1 MSWQNRRSLS
11 DDNSR
16 ISKGKKMLIM
26 DILLC
31 ILTGYLL
38 GCLSPAAFLS
48 KLKKKDLRR
57 EGTGNLG
64 ATNVTMVLGK
74 KYGALVLLFDIVKA
88 FAAVKLAQ
96 ALFPAF
102 TASGLTAGAAAVAG
116 HIYPFY
122 LKFKGGKGLAAFG
135 GLILGVDPLML
146 AVLVAFSLA
155 LMFMVNYSVVMPMS
169 AAVLFPILYGVRTGG
184 DFTIL
189 IVTAVGGLIICKL
202 WSNLVKAIRGE
213 DITVREYVQNHLLV
227 NHHSNSIRD

>member
-1 MSWQNRRSLS
+1 
-11 DDNSR
+11 
-16 ISKGKKMLIM
+16 M

-31 ILTGYLL
+31 IFVGYLL
-38 GCLSPAAFLS
+38 GCLSPAAFFS
-48 KLKKKDLRR
+48 KLKKKDLRK

-96 ALFPAF
+96 VLFPAF

-135 GLILGVDPLML
+135 GLILGVDPLL
-146 AVLVAFSLA
+146 FAVLLVFSMA
-155 LMFMVNYSVVMPMS
+155 LMFMINYSVAMPMS
-169 AAVLFPILYGVRTGG
+169 AAVLFPILYGVRTCGEASV
-184 DFTIL
+184 L
-189 IVTAVGGLIICKL
+189 IVTAVSILIICKF
-202 WSNLVKAIRGE
+202 WSNLVKAICGE
-213 DITVREYVQNHLLV
+213 DITVREYVWNHIF
-227 NHHSNSIRD
+227 NIS